1 MTVRLYYNDPY
12 KRAFD
17 AAIAAVVDHQ
27 GRPAIRLDQTAFYPS
42 SGGQPFDTGT
52 LAIQGGA
59 VVEIVDVVDA
69 DEGGVLHVVSEKPAG
84 AALGQ
89 QVHGEIAWARR
100 FDHMQQ
106 HTGQHLLSA
115 AFDRLF
121 AARTISFHLGL
132 ESCTIDLS
140 REAAPREIAGAE
152 AEANRIIWEDRPV
165 SIRFVTSEEAARL
178 PLRKEPAR
186 EGLLRL
192 IEIEGF
198 DLSACGGT
206 HVERTGAVGLIAA
219 IGWERFKGG
228 QRVEFVCGGRALARF
243 QALRDH
249 VAAATRRLSVLPGE
263 IASAVERLQNEAKD
277 LKRASLALKADLA
290 RFRAAEMETSA
301 ERVGQALAIC
311 RVVEGDMAWLKLL
324 AAEFTARP
332 GRVAVLV
339 SKESPPAVVV
349 AASPDTGVAANTVLA
364 RLTGAFGGRGGGKAD
379 LAQGGGL
386 GAAPDT
392 VVDVARRLVAEE

>member
-1 MTVRLYYNDPY
+1 MTQRLYYNDPS

-17 AAIAAVVDHQ
+17 ASIAAVVDYQ
-27 GRPAIRLDQTAFYPS
+27 GRPAVRLDQTAFYPS

-59 VVEIVDVVDA
+59 VVEIVDVVEA
-69 DEGGVLHVVSEKPAG
+69 DDGSVLHVVSEKPAG
-84 AALGQ
+84 AAAGQ

-121 AARTISFHLGL
+121 AARTISFHLGV
-132 ESCTIDLS
+132 ETCTIDLS
-140 REAAPREIAGAE
+140 REASPREIAAAE
-152 AEANRIIWEDRPV
+152 AEANGIIWEDRPV

-219 IGWERFKGG
+219 TGWERFKGG

-243 QALRDH
+243 QSLRDQ

-263 IASAVERLQNEAKD
+263 IGSAVERLQNEAKD
-277 LKRASLALKADLA
+277 LKRASVALKADLA

-301 ERVGQALAIC
+301 ERVGQALAVC

-339 SKESPPAVVV
+339 SNVSPPAVVV

-364 RLTGAFGGRGGGKAD
+364 RLTGACGGRGGGKAD

-386 GAAPDT
+386 GAAPET
-392 VVDVARRLVAEE
+392 VVDVARHLIADD